1 MNAIV
6 TKALVGVTKIKA
18 IRHRSRYFVLIGQV
32 CLMQSL
38 KSSPKRSELQN
49 WSLNVGLIRLPLSV
63 KYFVD
68 SAVLIAH
75 CVAVGASSFIHTKVT
90 RSIKTWQLSFIHV
103 LEKDTAAKNKLLQQP
118 FLAHEAN
125 KNFINKKVKSTYKAL
140 TKSKTE
146 RLTKSN

>member
-1 MNAIV
+1 
-6 TKALVGVTKIKA
+6 
-18 IRHRSRYFVLIGQV
+18 
-32 CLMQSL
+32 
-38 KSSPKRSELQN
+38 
-49 WSLNVGLIRLPLSV
+49 
-63 KYFVD
+63 
-68 SAVLIAH
+68 
-75 CVAVGASSFIHTKVT
+75 
-90 RSIKTWQLSFIHV
+90 V